1 MGTIVP
7 QGMTGYGLEVWVTS
21 VVIAIAALTDV
32 GSYRIRNRL
41 VVPVLFLALLFHTFD
56 SGLAGLVFSLQGM
69 LTGFFLL
76 IFLWLIGGMGA
87 GDVKLLAAV
96 GAWLGPWNI
105 CMLFMAT
112 GLVLG
117 VWVLVYAACRC
128 VSCMLV
134 SPLLASGADS
144 VLVETPNGVSGE
156 RLERA
161 VKRAR
166 QLGSRSEVIP
176 FAAALLGG
184 LLLIVLGVV
193 RLPY

>member
-1 MGTIVP
+1 
-7 QGMTGYGLEVWVTS
+7 
-21 VVIAIAALTDV
+21 
-32 GSYRIRNRL
+32 NRL
-41 VVPVLFLALLFHTFD
+41 VGPGLCRGLLFHAFH
-56 SGLAGLVFSLQGM
+56 GGMVWLVCSLQGM

-96 GAWLGPWNI
+96 GAWLGPWNT
-105 CMLFMAT
+105 CLLFMAT
-112 GLVLG
+112 GFVLG
-117 VWVLVYAACRC
+117 IWVLVYAASRC
-128 VSCMLV
+128 VGRMIV
-134 SPLLASGADS
+134 SPLLASGVDS
-144 VLVETPNGVSGE
+144 VPAEMSDGVSGE

-166 QLGSRSEVIP
+166 RLGSRSEVIP

-193 RLPY
+193 RLPH